1 LEREDYIIGEWGL
14 AINTELLNSLFQAKL
29 AELRDLA
36 VENNLPKTGN
46 VEQLRAKLIATLVLN
61 QFDFTDSGI
70 HKMQNNDLTEVLGLF
85 GVKKSGSKKAKM
97 RRLWLHLN
105 GDPKKL
111 NVSTI
116 GDMTREDLHALCIT
130 FDLPRSGNKN
140 VLMGRVAG
148 VLSSEENSWGKVKK
162 SLRTGQKTLDINV
175 GVPTGDPAPVAP
187 EPVAEPPAVDFE
199 AVIPIIPEPDQIEK
213 VEEILDTPTQTTTPV
228 TLDEGAGE
236 ALVRLESRKAE
247 LTSHLREFLLIGREQ
262 DEDDVSAFIEDLG
275 RLGFGIEHE
284 AVRGQ
289 ILDELQQMIQLKQQ
303 EDSARS
309 ALPGSW
315 REKQALRQLEDAR
328 SNLLDRLDEIL
339 ENRGGEIAAARFDF
353 ENAAL
358 DAGLD
363 LELAAISGR
372 VHGLFDLQVSLRA
385 SETELDPVTARR
397 HRAMETLYRRSHELS
412 DEAMAQLGKIE
423 TQMEAFERVVETIVR
438 RSEGEFGPTEHA
450 LLVRFLER
458 RGWDPNQP
466 EVRPRLLAAAGILA
480 AEMGYVDAADIPSLP
495 TSISLDAEKVS
506 DVVDSMREI
515 LTEMGRAPPT
525 IESVT
530 SVEVTGQPDTDRVKS
545 KLDAADALLRKLN
558 RGEN

>member
-1 LEREDYIIGEWGL
+1 MEREDYTVGERGL
-14 AINTELLNSLFQAKL
+14 AIDTKLLNSLFQAKL

-46 VEQLRAKLIATLVLN
+46 VEQLRAKLIATLVLS

-70 HKMQNNDLTEVLGLF
+70 NEMQNNELTEILGLF

-116 GDMTREDLHALCIT
+116 GDMTREELHALCVT

-148 VLSSEENSWGKVKK
+148 VLSSEEKSWGRVKK
-162 SLRTGQKTLDINV
+162 SLRTGNKTIDT
-175 GVPTGDPAPVAP
+175 GVEVEIDEP
-187 EPVAEPPAVDFE
+187 EPVTPVE
-199 AVIPIIPEPDQIEK
+199 VIEIPEPVELPPELD
-213 VEEILDTPTQTTTPV
+213 EEILDAPTPTPV

-284 AVRGQ
+284 VVRGQ
-289 ILDELQQMIQLKQQ
+289 ILDELQRMIQLKQQ

-315 REKQALRQLEDAR
+315 REKQALRQLEDSR
-328 SNLLDRLDEIL
+328 PNLLDKLDEIL
-339 ENRGGEIAAARFDF
+339 ERRGGEIASARVDF

-358 DAGLD
+358 DIGLD

-385 SETELDPVTARR
+385 SEEELDPVTARR
-397 HRAMETLYRRSHELS
+397 HRAMETLYRRSHDLS

-480 AEMGYVDAADIPSLP
+480 AEMGYVDASDIPSLP

-506 DVVDSMREI
+506 DVVDSMRDI

-530 SVEVTGQPDTDRVKS
+530 SVESNEELESDRVKS

>member
-1 LEREDYIIGEWGL
+1 MEREDYTVGERGL
-14 AINTELLNSLFQAKL
+14 AIDTKLLNSLFQAKL

-70 HKMQNNDLTEVLGLF
+70 NKMQNNELTEILGLF

-116 GDMTREDLHALCIT
+116 GDMTREELHALCVT

-148 VLSSEENSWGKVKK
+148 VLSSEEKSWGRVKK
-162 SLRTGQKTLDINV
+162 SLRTGNKTID
-175 GVPTGDPAPVAP
+175 TGIEIETDEP
-187 EPVAEPPAVDFE
+187 EPVTPVE
-199 AVIPIIPEPDQIEK
+199 VIEIPEPVELPPELD
-213 VEEILDTPTQTTTPV
+213 EEILDAPTPTPV

-262 DEDDVSAFIEDLG
+262 DEDDISAFIEDLG

-284 AVRGQ
+284 VVRGQ
-289 ILDELQQMIQLKQQ
+289 ILDDLQQMIQLKKQ

-315 REKQALRQLEDAR
+315 REKQALRQLEDSR
-328 SNLLDRLDEIL
+328 PNLLDKLDEIL
-339 ENRGGEIAAARFDF
+339 ERRGGEIASARVDF

-358 DAGLD
+358 DIGLD

-385 SETELDPVTARR
+385 SEEELDPVTARR
-397 HRAMETLYRRSHELS
+397 HRAMETLYRRSHDLS

-506 DVVDSMREI
+506 DVVDSMRDI

-530 SVEVTGQPDTDRVKS
+530 SVENNEELESDRVKS

>member
-1 LEREDYIIGEWGL
+1 MEREDYTVGERGL
-14 AINTELLNSLFQAKL
+14 AIDTKLLNSLFQAKL

-70 HKMQNNDLTEVLGLF
+70 NEMQNNELTEILGLF

-116 GDMTREDLHALCIT
+116 GDMTREELHALCVT

-148 VLSSEENSWGKVKK
+148 VLSSEEKSWGRVKK
-162 SLRTGQKTLDINV
+162 SLRTGNKTID
-175 GVPTGDPAPVAP
+175 TGIEIETDEPEPITPVEVIEIP
-187 EPVAEPPAVDFE
+187 EPVELPPELD
-199 AVIPIIPEPDQIEK
+199 
-213 VEEILDTPTQTTTPV
+213 EEILDAPTPTPV

-284 AVRGQ
+284 VVRGQ

-315 REKQALRQLEDAR
+315 REKQALRQLEDSR
-328 SNLLDRLDEIL
+328 PNLLDKLDEIL
-339 ENRGGEIAAARFDF
+339 ERRGGEIASARVDF

-358 DAGLD
+358 DIGLD

-385 SETELDPVTARR
+385 SEEELDPVTARR
-397 HRAMETLYRRSHELS
+397 HRAMETLYQRSHDLS

-506 DVVDSMREI
+506 DVVDSMRDI
-515 LTEMGRAPPT
+515 LTEMGRDPPT

-530 SVEVTGQPDTDRVKS
+530 SVESNEELESDRVKS

>member
-1 LEREDYIIGEWGL
+1 M
-14 AINTELLNSLFQAKL
+14 AINTELLNSLFRAKL

-36 VENNLPKTGN
+36 VENDLPKTGN

-61 QFDFTDSGI
+61 HIDLSDAGI
-70 HKMQNNDLTEVLGLF
+70 NKMQNHDLTKVLGFF
-85 GVKKSGSKKAKM
+85 GVKKSGSKKEKM

-111 NVSTI
+111 NISTV
-116 GDMTREDLHALCIT
+116 GDMTREDLHALCVT
-130 FDLPRSGNKN
+130 FDLPRSGNKT

-148 VLSSEENSWGKVKK
+148 VLSSEEKSWGKVKK
-162 SLRTGQKTLDINV
+162 SLRTGQKTLEVDEEDTTV
-175 GVPTGDPAPVAP
+175 DPT
-187 EPVAEPPAVDFE
+187 
-199 AVIPIIPEPDQIEK
+199 PIIPEPADIEPV
-213 VEEILDTPTQTTTPV
+213 VEVIEPPVIEEVPLELGDEIVDSPTPV

-262 DEDDVSAFIEDLG
+262 DENDVSAFIEDLG

-284 AVRGQ
+284 VVRGK

-309 ALPGSW
+309 TLPGSW

-328 SNLLDRLDEIL
+328 SNLLDRLDDIL
-339 ENRGGEIAAARFDF
+339 EKRGGEIASARVDF

-385 SETELDPVTARR
+385 SEAEIDPVTARR
-397 HRAMETLYRRSHELS
+397 HRAMETLYRRSHEVS

-466 EVRPRLLAAAGILA
+466 EVRPRLLAAAGVLA

-495 TSISLDAEKVS
+495 TTISLDAEKVS
-506 DVVDSMREI
+506 GVVDSMREI
-515 LTEMGRAPPT
+515 LTDMGRAPPT

-530 SVEVTGQPDTDRVKS
+530 SDDGTEKTETDRVKS

-558 RGEN
+558 RGGN

>member
-1 LEREDYIIGEWGL
+1 MEREDYTVGERGL
-14 AINTELLNSLFQAKL
+14 AIDTKLLNSLFQAKL

-61 QFDFTDSGI
+61 QFDFTDSSI
-70 HKMQNNDLTEVLGLF
+70 NKMQNDELTKILGLF

-116 GDMTREDLHALCIT
+116 GDMTREELHALCVT

-148 VLSSEENSWGKVKK
+148 VLSSEEKSWGRVKK
-162 SLRTGQKTLDINV
+162 SLRTGNKTIDT
-175 GVPTGDPAPVAP
+175 GVEIETDEP
-187 EPVAEPPAVDFE
+187 EPVTPVE
-199 AVIPIIPEPDQIEK
+199 VIEIPEPVELPPELD
-213 VEEILDTPTQTTTPV
+213 EEILDAPTPTPTPTPV

-284 AVRGQ
+284 VVRGQ

-315 REKQALRQLEDAR
+315 REKQALRQLEDSR
-328 SNLLDRLDEIL
+328 PNLLDKLDEIL
-339 ENRGGEIAAARFDF
+339 ERRGGEIASARVDF

-358 DAGLD
+358 DIGLD

-385 SETELDPVTARR
+385 SEEELDPVTARR
-397 HRAMETLYRRSHELS
+397 HRAMETLYQRSHDLS

-506 DVVDSMREI
+506 DVVDSMRDI

-530 SVEVTGQPDTDRVKS
+530 SVESNEELESDRVKS

>member
-1 LEREDYIIGEWGL
+1 L
-14 AINTELLNSLFQAKL
+14 AINTKLLNLLFRAKL

-36 VENNLPKTGN
+36 VENDLPKTGN

-61 QFDFTDSGI
+61 HIDLSDAGI
-70 HKMQNNDLTEVLGLF
+70 NKMQNNDLTKVLGLF
-85 GVKKSGSKKAKM
+85 GVKKSGSKKEKM

-111 NVSTI
+111 NVSTV
-116 GDMTREDLHALCIT
+116 GDMTREDLHALCVT
-130 FDLPRSGNKN
+130 FDLPRSGNKT

-148 VLSSEENSWGKVKK
+148 VLSSEETSWGKVKK
-162 SLRTGQKTLDINV
+162 SLRTGQKTLEVDEEDTTV
-175 GVPTGDPAPVAP
+175 DQTPVTPAP
-187 EPVAEPPAVDFE
+187 PAYD
-199 AVIPIIPEPDQIEK
+199 AATPIIPEPADIEPV
-213 VEEILDTPTQTTTPV
+213 VEVIEPPVIEEVPLELDDEIVDSPTPV

-284 AVRGQ
+284 VVRGK
-289 ILDELQQMIQLKQQ
+289 ILDELQKMIQLKQQ

-309 ALPGSW
+309 TLPGSW

-328 SNLLDRLDEIL
+328 SNLLDRLDDIL
-339 ENRGGEIAAARFDF
+339 EKRGGEIASARVDF

-385 SETELDPVTARR
+385 SEAEIDPVTARR
-397 HRAMETLYRRSHELS
+397 HRAMETLYRRSHEVS

-466 EVRPRLLAAAGILA
+466 EVRPRLLAAAGVLA

-495 TSISLDAEKVS
+495 TSISLDSEKVS
-506 DVVDSMREI
+506 GVVDSMREI
-515 LTEMGRAPPT
+515 LSEMGRAPPT

-530 SVEVTGQPDTDRVKS
+530 SVDGTEKTETDRVKS

-558 RGEN
+558 RG

>member
-1 LEREDYIIGEWGL
+1 M
-14 AINTELLNSLFQAKL
+14 AINTELLNSLFRAKL

-36 VENNLPKTGN
+36 VENDLPKTGN

-61 QFDFTDSGI
+61 HIDLSDAGI
-70 HKMQNNDLTEVLGLF
+70 NKMQNHDLTKVLGFF
-85 GVKKSGSKKAKM
+85 GVKKSGSKKEKM

-111 NVSTI
+111 NVSTV
-116 GDMTREDLHALCIT
+116 GDMTREDLHALCVT
-130 FDLPRSGNKN
+130 FDLPRSGNKT

-148 VLSSEENSWGKVKK
+148 VLSSEEKSWGKVKK
-162 SLRTGQKTLDINV
+162 SLRTGQKTLEVDEEDTTV
-175 GVPTGDPAPVAP
+175 DPTPVT
-187 EPVAEPPAVDFE
+187 PVPPAYD
-199 AVIPIIPEPDQIEK
+199 AATPIIPEPADIEPV
-213 VEEILDTPTQTTTPV
+213 VEVIEPPVIEEVPLELGDEIVDSPTPV

-284 AVRGQ
+284 VVRGK

-309 ALPGSW
+309 TLPGSW

-328 SNLLDRLDEIL
+328 SNLLDRLDDIL
-339 ENRGGEIAAARFDF
+339 EKRGGEIASARVDF

-385 SETELDPVTARR
+385 SEAEIDPVTARR
-397 HRAMETLYRRSHELS
+397 HRAMETLYRRSHEVS

-466 EVRPRLLAAAGILA
+466 EVRPRLLAAAGVLA

-495 TSISLDAEKVS
+495 TTISLDAEKVS
-506 DVVDSMREI
+506 GVVDSMREI
-515 LTEMGRAPPT
+515 LTDMGRAPPT

-530 SVEVTGQPDTDRVKS
+530 SDDGTEKTETDRVKS

-558 RGEN
+558 RGGN

>member
-1 LEREDYIIGEWGL
+1 M
-14 AINTELLNSLFQAKL
+14 AINTELLNSLFRAKL

-36 VENNLPKTGN
+36 VENDLPKTGN

-61 QFDFTDSGI
+61 HIDLSDAGI
-70 HKMQNNDLTEVLGLF
+70 NKMQNHDLTKVLGFF
-85 GVKKSGSKKAKM
+85 GVKKSGSKKEKM

-111 NVSTI
+111 NISTV
-116 GDMTREDLHALCIT
+116 GDMTREDLHALCVT
-130 FDLPRSGNKN
+130 FDLPRSGNKT

-148 VLSSEENSWGKVKK
+148 VLSSEEKSWGKVKK
-162 SLRTGQKTLDINV
+162 SLRTGQKTLEVDEEDTTV
-175 GVPTGDPAPVAP
+175 DPT
-187 EPVAEPPAVDFE
+187 
-199 AVIPIIPEPDQIEK
+199 PIIPEPADIEPV
-213 VEEILDTPTQTTTPV
+213 VEVIEPPVIEEVPLELGDEIVDSPTPV

-262 DEDDVSAFIEDLG
+262 DENDVSAFIEDLG

-284 AVRGQ
+284 VVRGK

-309 ALPGSW
+309 TLPGSW

-328 SNLLDRLDEIL
+328 SNLLDRLDDIL
-339 ENRGGEIAAARFDF
+339 EKRGGEIASARVDF

-385 SETELDPVTARR
+385 SEAEIDPVTARR
-397 HRAMETLYRRSHELS
+397 HRAMETLYRRSHEVS

-466 EVRPRLLAAAGILA
+466 EVRPRLLAAAGVLA

-495 TSISLDAEKVS
+495 TTISLDAEKVS
-506 DVVDSMREI
+506 GVVDSMREI
-515 LTEMGRAPPT
+515 LTDMGRAPPT

-530 SVEVTGQPDTDRVKS
+530 TDDGTEKTETDRVKS

-558 RGEN
+558 RGGN

>member
-1 LEREDYIIGEWGL
+1 MEREDYTVGERGL
-14 AINTELLNSLFQAKL
+14 AIDTKLLNSLFQAKL

-46 VEQLRAKLIATLVLN
+46 VEQLRAKLIATLVLS

-70 HKMQNNDLTEVLGLF
+70 NEMQNNELTEILGLF

-116 GDMTREDLHALCIT
+116 GDMTREELHALCVT

-148 VLSSEENSWGKVKK
+148 VLSSEEKSWGRVKK
-162 SLRTGQKTLDINV
+162 SLRTGNKTIDT
-175 GVPTGDPAPVAP
+175 GVEVEIDEP
-187 EPVAEPPAVDFE
+187 EPVTPVE
-199 AVIPIIPEPDQIEK
+199 VIEIPEPVELPPELD
-213 VEEILDTPTQTTTPV
+213 EEILDAPTPTPV

-284 AVRGQ
+284 VVRGQ

-315 REKQALRQLEDAR
+315 REKQALRQLEDSR
-328 SNLLDRLDEIL
+328 PNLLDKLDEIL
-339 ENRGGEIAAARFDF
+339 ERRGGEIASARVDF

-358 DAGLD
+358 DIGLD

-385 SETELDPVTARR
+385 SEEELDPVTARR
-397 HRAMETLYRRSHELS
+397 HRAMETLYRRSHDLS

-506 DVVDSMREI
+506 DVVDSMRDI

-525 IESVT
+525 IESAT
-530 SVEVTGQPDTDRVKS
+530 SVESNEELESDRVKS

>member
-1 LEREDYIIGEWGL
+1 MEREDYTVGERGL
-14 AINTELLNSLFQAKL
+14 AINTKLLNSLFQAKL

-70 HKMQNNDLTEVLGLF
+70 NKMQNKELTEILGLF
-85 GVKKSGSKKAKM
+85 GVKKSGPKKAKM

-116 GDMTREDLHALCIT
+116 GDMTREELHALCVT

-148 VLSSEENSWGKVKK
+148 VLSSEEKSWGRVKK
-162 SLRTGQKTLDINV
+162 SLRTGQKTIDAGVEVELDV
-175 GVPTGDPAPVAP
+175 ETDDSEPVTPVEVIEIP
-187 EPVAEPPAVDFE
+187 EPVELPPELD
-199 AVIPIIPEPDQIEK
+199 
-213 VEEILDTPTQTTTPV
+213 EEILDAPTPTPV

-284 AVRGQ
+284 VVRGQ

-328 SNLLDRLDEIL
+328 PKLLDKLDEIL
-339 ENRGGEIAAARFDF
+339 ERRGGEIASARVDF

-358 DAGLD
+358 DVGLD

-385 SETELDPVTARR
+385 SEEELDPVTARR
-397 HRAMETLYRRSHELS
+397 HRAMETLYQRSHDLS

-506 DVVDSMREI
+506 DVVDSMRDI

-525 IESVT
+525 IESAT
-530 SVEVTGQPDTDRVKS
+530 SVESNEELESNRVKS

>member
-1 LEREDYIIGEWGL
+1 LEREDCTIGERGL
-14 AINTELLNSLFQAKL
+14 AIDTELLNSLFQAKL

-70 HKMQNNDLTEVLGLF
+70 NKMQNNELTEILGLF
-85 GVKKSGSKKAKM
+85 GVKKSGAKKAKM

-116 GDMTREDLHALCIT
+116 GDMTREELHALCIT

-148 VLSSEENSWGKVKK
+148 VLSSEEKSWGRVKK
-162 SLRTGQKTLDINV
+162 SLRTGQKTIETDVEPSSDNDAGDLEPITPV
-175 GVPTGDPAPVAP
+175 EVVEEPEPVELPTEFEDEISTTPSQTPTIAP
-187 EPVAEPPAVDFE
+187 EPAP
-199 AVIPIIPEPDQIEK
+199 
-213 VEEILDTPTQTTTPV
+213 L

-236 ALVRLESRKAE
+236 ALVRLESRRAE

-284 AVRGQ
+284 IVRGQ
-289 ILDELQQMIQLKQQ
+289 ILDELQQMIQLKHQ

-328 SNLLDRLDEIL
+328 PDLLDKLDEIL
-339 ENRGGEIAAARFDF
+339 QRRGGEIASARVDF
-353 ENAAL
+353 ENAVL
-358 DAGLD
+358 DVGLD

-385 SETELDPVTARR
+385 SEEELDPVTSRR
-397 HRAMETLYRRSHELS
+397 HRAMETLYTRSHDLS
-412 DEAMAQLGKIE
+412 DEAMNQLGKVE

-438 RSEGEFGPTEHA
+438 RSEGQFGPIEHA

-466 EVRPRLLAAAGILA
+466 EVRPRLLAAAGVLA
-480 AEMGYVDAADIPSLP
+480 AEMGYVSAADIPSLP
-495 TSISLDAEKVS
+495 TSISLDADKVS
-506 DVVDSMREI
+506 DVVDSMRDI
-515 LTEMGRAPPT
+515 LTEMGRKPPT
-525 IESVT
+525 IESAT
-530 SVEVTGQPDTDRVKS
+530 AVEPSDEPESDRVKS

>member
-1 LEREDYIIGEWGL
+1 MEREDYTIGERGL

-70 HKMQNNDLTEVLGLF
+70 NKMQNNDLTEILGLF

-111 NVSTI
+111 SISTI
-116 GDMTREDLHALCIT
+116 GDMTREELHALCVT
-130 FDLPRSGNKN
+130 FDLPRSGNKT

-148 VLSSEENSWGKVKK
+148 VLASEENSWGKVKK
-162 SLRTGQKTLDINV
+162 SLRTGHKTIDTNA
-175 GVPTGDPAPVAP
+175 GDSTSEPAPVTPVEVIEAP
-187 EPVAEPPAVDFE
+187 VIEDLLPELEPE
-199 AVIPIIPEPDQIEK
+199 VIESPVQSP
-213 VEEILDTPTQTTTPV
+213 TPV
-228 TLDEGAGE
+228 TLDEGASE

-275 RLGFGIEHE
+275 RLDFGIEHE
-284 AVRGQ
+284 LVRRQ

-328 SNLLDRLDEIL
+328 PNLLDRLDEIL
-339 ENRGGEIAAARFDF
+339 EKRGGEIASARVDF

-358 DAGLD
+358 DVGLD

-397 HRAMETLYRRSHELS
+397 HRAMETLYRRSHDLS

-450 LLVRFLER
+450 LLIRFLER

-506 DVVDSMREI
+506 DVVDSMRDI

-530 SVEVTGQPDTDRVKS
+530 STQETETPETERVKS

>member
-1 LEREDYIIGEWGL
+1 LEREDYTVGERGL
-14 AINTELLNSLFQAKL
+14 AIDTKLLNSLFQAKL

-46 VEQLRAKLIATLVLN
+46 VEQLRAKLIATLVLS

-70 HKMQNNDLTEVLGLF
+70 NEMQNNELTEILGLF

-116 GDMTREDLHALCIT
+116 GDMTREELHALCVT

-148 VLSSEENSWGKVKK
+148 VLSSEEKSWGRVKK
-162 SLRTGQKTLDINV
+162 SLRTGNKTIDT
-175 GVPTGDPAPVAP
+175 GVEVEIDEP
-187 EPVAEPPAVDFE
+187 EPVTPVE
-199 AVIPIIPEPDQIEK
+199 VIEIPEPVELPPELD
-213 VEEILDTPTQTTTPV
+213 EEILDAPTPTPV

-284 AVRGQ
+284 VVRGQ

-315 REKQALRQLEDAR
+315 REKQALRQLEDSR
-328 SNLLDRLDEIL
+328 PNLLDKLDEIL
-339 ENRGGEIAAARFDF
+339 ERRGGEIASARVDF

-358 DAGLD
+358 DIGLD

-385 SETELDPVTARR
+385 SEEELDPVTARR
-397 HRAMETLYRRSHELS
+397 HRAMETLYRRSHDLS

-506 DVVDSMREI
+506 DVVDSMRDI

-530 SVEVTGQPDTDRVKS
+530 SVESNEELESDRVKS

>member
-1 LEREDYIIGEWGL
+1 LEREDYTVGERGL
-14 AINTELLNSLFQAKL
+14 AIDTKLLNSLFQAKL

-46 VEQLRAKLIATLVLN
+46 VEQLRAKLIATLVLS

-70 HKMQNNDLTEVLGLF
+70 NEMQNNELTEILGLF

-116 GDMTREDLHALCIT
+116 GDMTREELHALCVT

-148 VLSSEENSWGKVKK
+148 VLSSEEKSWGRVKK
-162 SLRTGQKTLDINV
+162 SLRTGNKTIDT
-175 GVPTGDPAPVAP
+175 GVEVEIDEP
-187 EPVAEPPAVDFE
+187 EPVTPVE
-199 AVIPIIPEPDQIEK
+199 VIEIPEPVELPPELD
-213 VEEILDTPTQTTTPV
+213 EEILDAPTPTPV

-284 AVRGQ
+284 VVRGQ
-289 ILDELQQMIQLKQQ
+289 ILDELQRMIQLKQQ

-315 REKQALRQLEDAR
+315 REKQALRQLEDSR
-328 SNLLDRLDEIL
+328 PNLLDKLDEIL
-339 ENRGGEIAAARFDF
+339 ERRGGEIASARVDF

-358 DAGLD
+358 DIGLD

-385 SETELDPVTARR
+385 SEEELDPVTARR
-397 HRAMETLYRRSHELS
+397 HRAMETLYRRSHDLS

-480 AEMGYVDAADIPSLP
+480 AEMGYVDASDIPSLP

-506 DVVDSMREI
+506 DVVDSMRDI

-530 SVEVTGQPDTDRVKS
+530 SVESNEELESDRVKS